1 MSRILRTLL
10 ILGAGLLLLDAAIYV
25 TMLNRAPVSAERTV
39 VSSGTAAI
47 GGPFQLVN
55 TEGKQ
60 VSDQTFRGK
69 WMLIYFGYTFCPDA
83 CPTALTNMG
92 IAIETLG
99 TGTTTPQPL
108 FITVDPKRDTAAVL
122 NSYLE
127 SFDPRIVGLTG
138 SKAQTDAVVKAYRIY
153 DEPQKPQADGSY
165 LVDHSSYLYLMDPNG
180 KFIDVI
186 QGSTPPDQISAWLRK
201 SMGDH
206 AI

>member
-1 MSRILRTLL
+1 MSRVLRSLL
-10 ILGAGLLLLDAAIYV
+10 ILGAGLLLLDAALYV
-25 TMLNRAPVSAERTV
+25 IMLNRAPVSAEPKV

-55 TEGKQ
+55 TEGKR
-60 VSDQTFRGK
+60 VSDQAYRGK
-69 WMLIYFGYTFCPDA
+69 WMLIYFGYTSCPDA

-99 TGTTTPQPL
+99 AEATALRPL
-108 FITVDPKRDTAAVL
+108 FITIDPKRDTAAAL
-122 NSYLE
+122 RSYLE

-138 SKAQTDAVVKAYRIY
+138 SEAQTDAVVKAYRIY
-153 DEPQKPQADGSY
+153 AEPQKSQADGSY

-180 KFIDVI
+180 KFVDVI
-186 QGSTPPDQISAWLRK
+186 HGSTPPDRIATWLRK
-201 SMGDH
+201 SMKDH